1 MKKIKSIVTGG
12 AGFIGSN
19 LVDRLVKEGHKII
32 VLDNTE
38 FETNKDE
45 IVELIGLK
53 HYLIALV
60 QNKNDYINTNTDK
73 IKIKNISNVLYNDNI
88 SYKKRLELIEDEI
101 KTVYI

>member
-1 MKKIKSIVTGG
+1 MKKLDLKLSEYQIKQLIYVL
-12 AGFIGSN
+12 N
-19 LVDRLVKEGHKII
+19 EKII

-38 FETNKDE
+38 FETNKNE
-45 IVELIGLK
+45 IVELIGVK
-53 HYLIALV
+53 NYLIALV

>member
-1 MKKIKSIVTGG
+1 MKKLDLKLSEYEIKQLIYVL
-12 AGFIGSN
+12 N
-19 LVDRLVKEGHKII
+19 EKII

-73 IKIKNISNVLYNDNI
+73 IKIKNISNILYNDNI

>member
-1 MKKIKSIVTGG
+1 MNKLDLKLNEYEIKQLIYVL
-12 AGFIGSN
+12 N
-19 LVDRLVKEGHKII
+19 EKII

-53 HYLIALV
+53 HYLIALI

-101 KTVYI
+101 QTVYI

>member
-1 MKKIKSIVTGG
+1 MKKLDLKLSEYEIKQLIYVL
-12 AGFIGSN
+12 N
-19 LVDRLVKEGHKII
+19 EKII

-60 QNKNDYINTNTDK
+60 QNKNEYINTNTDK

-88 SYKKRLELIEDEI
+88 SYKKRLELIENEI
-101 KTVYI
+101 ETVYI

>member
-1 MKKIKSIVTGG
+1 MKKLDLKLSEYEIKQLIYVL
-12 AGFIGSN
+12 N
-19 LVDRLVKEGHKII
+19 EKII

-53 HYLIALV
+53 NYLIALI

>member
-1 MKKIKSIVTGG
+1 MKKLDLKLNEYEIKQLIYVL
-12 AGFIGSN
+12 N
-19 LVDRLVKEGHKII
+19 EKII

-53 HYLIALV
+53 HYLIALI

-88 SYKKRLELIEDEI
+88 SYKKRLELIEEQI
-101 KTVYI
+101 ETVYI

>member
-1 MKKIKSIVTGG
+1 MKKLDLKLSEYEIKLLINV
-12 AGFIGSN
+12 IN
-19 LVDRLVKEGHKII
+19 KELTI
-32 VLDNTE
+32 LDNTE
-38 FETNKDE
+38 FETNKNE

-53 HYLIALV
+53 NYLIALV

>member
-1 MKKIKSIVTGG
+1 MNKLDLKLSEYEIKQLIYVL
-12 AGFIGSN
+12 N
-19 LVDRLVKEGHKII
+19 EKII

-53 HYLIALV
+53 HYLIALI

-88 SYKKRLELIEDEI
+88 SYKKRLELIEEQI
-101 KTVYI
+101 ETVYI

>member
-1 MKKIKSIVTGG
+1 MKKLDLKLSEYEIKQLIYVL
-12 AGFIGSN
+12 N
-19 LVDRLVKEGHKII
+19 EKII

-38 FETNKDE
+38 FETNKNE

-53 HYLIALV
+53 NYLIALV

-88 SYKKRLELIEDEI
+88 SYKKRLELIEEQLE
-101 KTVYI
+101 TVYI

>member
-1 MKKIKSIVTGG
+1 MKKLDLKLSEYQIKQLIYVL
-12 AGFIGSN
+12 N
-19 LVDRLVKEGHKII
+19 EKII

-60 QNKNDYINTNTDK
+60 QNKNDYINTNIDK

>member
-1 MKKIKSIVTGG
+1 MNKLDLKLSEYEIKQLIYVL
-12 AGFIGSN
+12 N
-19 LVDRLVKEGHKII
+19 EKII

-88 SYKKRLELIEDEI
+88 SYKKRLELIENEI
-101 KTVYI
+101 ETVYI

>member
-1 MKKIKSIVTGG
+1 MKKLDLKLSEYEIKQLIYVL
-12 AGFIGSN
+12 N
-19 LVDRLVKEGHKII
+19 EKII

-53 HYLIALV
+53 NYLIALV

>member
-1 MKKIKSIVTGG
+1 MKKLDLKLSEYEIKQLIYVL
-12 AGFIGSN
+12 N
-19 LVDRLVKEGHKII
+19 EKII

-53 HYLIALV
+53 NYLIALV

-88 SYKKRLELIEDEI
+88 SYKKRLELIENEI
-101 KTVYI
+101 ETVYI

>member
-1 MKKIKSIVTGG
+1 MNKLDLKLSEYEIKQLIYVL
-12 AGFIGSN
+12 N
-19 LVDRLVKEGHKII
+19 EKII

-38 FETNKDE
+38 FETNKNE

-53 HYLIALV
+53 NYLIALV

-88 SYKKRLELIEDEI
+88 SYKKRLELIEEQLE
-101 KTVYI
+101 TVYI

>member
-1 MKKIKSIVTGG
+1 MKKLDLKLSEYEIKQLIYVL
-12 AGFIGSN
+12 N
-19 LVDRLVKEGHKII
+19 EKII

-88 SYKKRLELIEDEI
+88 SYKKRLELIENEI
-101 KTVYI
+101 ETVYI